1 MTDKKNEEQ
10 LISSEDE
17 QLLAS
22 FFEDCKMDEL
32 ADDGFSDRVMESLP
46 APSPTH
52 RLEMW
57 WMIACTVAGVA
68 FLLKQN
74 IWGYLVNGVRNVDD
88 SIFSFKIE
96 GLMNLSHAVS
106 DMGSVFSHLNFNEQ
120 NTLTIVAGLVVIALV
135 WGYNQIMDARA

>member
-1 MTDKKNEEQ
+1 MTDKKIEEQ

-22 FFEDCKMDEL
+22 FFEDCKMDGL

-57 WMIACTVAGVA
+57 WTIACALVGVA
-68 FLLKQN
+68 FLLRHN
-74 IWGYLVNGVRNVDD
+74 IWGYIANGIGSMDD
-88 SIFSFKIE
+88 CLFSFKIE
-96 GLMNLSHAVS
+96 GLLDLSHAVS
-106 DMGSVFSHLNFNEQ
+106 NFGSIFGHCNFDVQ
-120 NTLTIVAGLVVIALV
+120 NTLTVVAGLTVIALV
-135 WGYNQIMDARA
+135 WGYNQVMDAAS

>member
-1 MTDKKNEEQ
+1 MTDKKIDDQ
-10 LISSEDE
+10 LISNEDE

-22 FFEDCKMDEL
+22 FFENCKMDDL

-46 APSPTH
+46 APAPIH

-57 WMIACTVAGVA
+57 WTIACALVGIA
-68 FLLKQN
+68 FLIRHN
-74 IWGYLVNGVRNVDD
+74 IWGYFVNGVRNVDD

-106 DMGSVFSHLNFNEQ
+106 DMESAFSHLNFSEQ